1 MFWGRGG
8 HPDRRTSKP
17 ETSKGLMSR
26 GADAVFH
33 RGGSECMA
41 HRGRTTKLVD
51 EKVVPVVE
59 ETAVVY
65 KERVVT
71 DRVRLHKQVHE
82 EQEVLDIPVQTESL
96 EVERVPVGRWIE
108 APVGIRQEG
117 DTTIYPVVEEV
128 LVVEKR
134 LRLVE
139 EVRVTQRR
147 ATRHVREQV
156 ALRREEILVER
167 EAAPRDPDRD
177 PEA

>member
-1 MFWGRGG
+1 
-8 HPDRRTSKP
+8 
-17 ETSKGLMSR
+17 
-26 GADAVFH
+26 VFH
-33 RGGSECMA
+33 RGGSKCMA
-41 HRGRTTKLVD
+41 HRGQTTRLVD

-71 DRVRLHKQVHE
+71 DRVRLRKHVHE
-82 EQEVLDIPVQTESL
+82 DQEVLDIPVQTESL
-96 EVERVPVGRWIE
+96 EVERVPVDRWIDTP
-108 APVGIRQEG
+108 AAIRQEG
-117 DTTIYPVVEEV
+117 DTTIYPVMEEV
-128 LVVEKR
+128 VVVEKR

-156 ALRREEILVER
+156 ALRREEIVVER
-167 EAAPRDPDRD
+167 EAAPRDADRD